1 MREELGAG
9 GEGGHRAFRNESLEE
24 QRENVQQVNG
34 RGRRRKKQ
42 KLEAEGK
49 LDQRKTNWALMRSR
63 LPSAL

>member
-34 RGRRRKKQ
+34 RERRRKKQ

-49 LDQRKTNWALMRSR
+49 LDQRKTNWAPMRSR